1 MIINPP
7 IFCNTSDFSN
17 ILSEFFEKQ
26 SHLSKIHSIVKKS
39 DSAKE
44 SLFSVYPKYQPS
56 ASFAK
61 SIPTTKIIIVVSA
74 LEKSRIACKRNCR
87 ESRRERIWFA
97 QNDFFVHTS
106 ILPPVWW
113 ENYKPETP
121 FCQEKYDATKFSC
134 PRVVKKA
141 PFDNQIKGCF
151 KRYSQ
156 KTDFNITATTRRR

>member
-17 ILSEFFEKQ
+17 ILSEFFEKTITFVQ
-26 SHLSKIHSIVKKS
+26 NSLNRQKKRLRKGI
-39 DSAKE
+39 A
-44 SLFSVYPKYQPS
+44 FFAYPKYQPS

-61 SIPTTKIIIVVSA
+61 SIPTAKIIIVVSA
-74 LEKSRIACKRNCR
+74 LEKSRSARKRNCR
-87 ESRRERIWFA
+87 ESRRERIWFVK
-97 QNDFFVHTS
+97 NDFFVHTS